1 MIDMPII
8 HLRLERM
15 AETIQHT
22 MMVHT
27 EEVNEFVAKSVK
39 LHMESPGLEEKIH
52 KVIGQAIDGAIEKV
66 SKWPEVQEAA
76 SKLVA
81 ASIRRATETITT
93 S

>member
-1 MIDMPII
+1 MLDMPIV

-15 AETIQHT
+15 AETIQHAMT
-22 MMVHT
+22 VHN

-39 LHMESPGLEEKIH
+39 LHMESPGLEEKLH
-52 KVIGQAIDGAIEKV
+52 EAIGQAINGAIEKV

-81 ASIRRATETITT
+81 ASIRRATETIVT